1 MALSAT
7 PSEAADLLDQLP
19 ASMPTRAPIDEWSGF
34 YFGGHIGF
42 ATAGSSF
49 TATQPGAPALTG
61 SVDLFHPY
69 DFFIGEGS
77 NFGGFQFG
85 YNAVDTSGLILGLET
100 DISFPGL
107 MSGMSTFAAP
117 SIGTATYSDQV
128 DMSGSVRAR
137 IGYAFDRW
145 LYYGT
150 AGYAWTQDNLTR
162 TQLSGASGG
171 TVESKFPA
179 HSGWT
184 VGAGIEAPLL
194 PHWTTRLEYLYSDFG
209 TASVTFPS
217 AGQRFDSNLSLQ
229 QIRVGLNYKFSDGG
243 SNANS
248 FLTAPAPPEG
258 ENWAIHAQTTFA
270 SQYAVPFHAP
280 YRGANILD
288 PNSGRETWDATLYA
302 GLKLWPGAEVWFNP
316 EINQGFGLS
325 NTHGIAGFPNGNAY
339 KVGADD
345 PYLRVPRYFVRQTI
359 DLGGDTE
366 KVKDDLNQFAGSQS
380 SNRVVLTVGKFAAW
394 DWFDTNKYAHEPR
407 SDFMN
412 WALIDTGTWDYAA
425 DSWGYTYGAV
435 AEWYQGPWTLRG
447 GLLDLSIVPNN
458 PELDPTFKQFQW
470 MGEVEHHHDLW
481 GQPGMLMI
489 TGFLTRGRM
498 GRYDDAL
505 NLAALTGDTPDTALV
520 RRYASRA
527 GAGLNLEQQ
536 IVPNVGVF
544 GRLGWADGNVEPYEF
559 TDVDRTAAAGMS
571 LSGKAWGRPDDTF
584 GLAGVVNGISAA
596 HIAYL
601 NAGGLG
607 ILVGDG
613 QLPHP
618 GLEQIIE
625 TYYSFGFGSWQASID
640 YQFIANPGY
649 NRDHGPVSVIG
660 TRLHAQF

>member
-1 MALSAT
+1 MGDDWT
-7 PSEAADLLDQLP
+7 
-19 ASMPTRAPIDEWSGF
+19 GF
-34 YFGGHIGF
+34 YFGGHFGF
-42 ATAGSSF
+42 ATSGADF
-49 TATQPGAPALTG
+49 TATQPGVARNLTG
-61 SVDLFHPY
+61 TLDLFRPY
-69 DFFIGEGS
+69 DFFTGQGS
-77 NFGGFQFG
+77 NFGGFQAG
-85 YNAVDTSGLILGLET
+85 YNTVFNSGLMVGIEA
-100 DISFPGL
+100 DISFPGY
-107 MSGMSTFAAP
+107 MSGTSGLATS

-162 TQLSGASGG
+162 TQLSDNSPLASGG

-179 HSGWT
+179 RSGWT
-184 VGAGIEAPLL
+184 VGAGVEAPLV
-194 PHWTTRLEYLYSDFG
+194 PHWTARLEYLYSDFG
-209 TASVTFPS
+209 TASVTFPL
-217 AGQRFDSNLSLQ
+217 AGQRLDSNLSVQ
-229 QIRVGLNYKFSDGG
+229 EVRVGLNYKLGDSG
-243 SNANS
+243 SKADS
-248 FLTAPAPPEG
+248 FLTAPTPPEG
-258 ENWAIHAQTTFA
+258 ENWAIHTQTTFA
-270 SQYAVPFHAP
+270 SQYAPPFHAP
-280 YRGANILD
+280 YRGANSLD
-288 PNSGRETWDATLYA
+288 ANAGRETWDTTLYA
-302 GLKLWPGAEVWFNP
+302 GLKLWAGAELWFNP
-316 EINQGFGLS
+316 EIDQGFGLS
-325 NTHGIAGFPNGNAY
+325 NTHGIAGFPSGNAY
-339 KVGADD
+339 KVGFDD
-345 PYLRVPRYFVRQTI
+345 PYMRVPRAFIRQTI
-359 DLGGDTE
+359 DLGGETE

-380 SNRVVLTVGKFAAW
+380 SNRVVVTVGKFAAW

-447 GLLDLSIVPNN
+447 GLLDLSIVPNS
-458 PELDPTFKQFQW
+458 PELDPTFRQFQW

-481 GQPGMLMI
+481 GQPGMMMV

-498 GRYDDAL
+498 GRYDHAL
-505 NLAALTGDTPDTALV
+505 DLAALTGDTPDTALV
-520 RRYASRA
+520 RRYASRP
-527 GAGLNLEQQ
+527 GVGLDLEQQ

-559 TDVDRTAAAGMS
+559 ADIDRTAAAGLS
-571 LSGKAWGRPDDTF
+571 LSGKSWGRPNDTF
-584 GLAGVVNGISAA
+584 GLAGVVNGISAP

-625 TYYSFGFGSWQASID
+625 TYYSFAIGSWQASVD
-640 YQFIANPGY
+640 YQFIANPAY
-649 NRDHGPVSVIG
+649 NRDRGPVSVIG